1 MEAPQNSSNL
11 LNIPMAIVIAGA
23 IIAGTILYT
32 KSPSNYKPADN
43 TDASFEENMRAVSS
57 ADHIF
62 GNPNARLKIVEY
74 SDTSCPFC
82 KDFHHTMNRIME
94 EYGSAGNIAWV
105 YRHYPLDKEG
115 ADGTIL
121 HPNANREAQAL
132 ECADSLGGNEK
143 FWKYT
148 HRLYDITPS
157 VTLATPRGLDQKEL
171 PKIAE
176 YAGLNVSDFN
186 NCLSTGK
193 FKEKV
198 DADFLDGIN
207 IGIQSTPSSVIVL
220 EKAFPAS
227 IKEKL
232 MKIYEPFKDPSSGE
246 YPIQLS
252 TDSKKVMII
261 GGMPFEIIKTTIDL
275 FFTY

>member
-1 MEAPQNSSNL
+1 M
-11 LNIPMAIVIAGA
+11 
-23 IIAGTILYT
+23 
-32 KSPSNYKPADN
+32 
-43 TDASFEENMRAVSS
+43 
-57 ADHIF
+57 
-62 GNPNARLKIVEY
+62 
-74 SDTSCPFC
+74 
-82 KDFHHTMNRIME
+82 
-94 EYGSAGNIAWV
+94 
-105 YRHYPLDKEG
+105 
-115 ADGTIL
+115 
-121 HPNANREAQAL
+121 
-132 ECADSLGGNEK
+132 
-143 FWKYT
+143 
-148 HRLYDITPS
+148 
-157 VTLATPRGLDQKEL
+157 
-171 PKIAE
+171 
-176 YAGLNVSDFN
+176 SDFN